1 MGNSGIEDLSCWE
14 VDKEGLIVRMLDGEL
29 TSDVEDVLL
38 FHLKHCTACLA
49 IVADV
54 LFARSQFEQK
64 GKDYTIH
71 VN

>member
-1 MGNSGIEDLSCWE
+1 MGNLPIDDLSCRE
-14 VDKEGLIVRMLDGEL
+14 IDEDGLIVKMLDGEL
-29 TSDVEDVLL
+29 TTVVEDSLL
-38 FHLKHCTACLA
+38 FHLKHCTTCLA